1 MIENFNN
8 ATQYARDLFSDEKDM
23 LSIKEYGIL
32 NNVPIITDEV
42 LNFMLF
48 LVKNNNYKTC
58 LEIGTAIGYSSK
70 YLAKYMSVDTI
81 EIDENR
87 YNIAKENL
95 KGVDATIYHG
105 DALTIIPEIDKSFD
119 FVFIDASKSHNM
131 EFFNLSYEK
140 LNENGMIFIDN
151 IMFRGYVSDDDY
163 SKRYKTIIKK
173 LKEFINYLNNNYNFV
188 LLPFG
193 DGVGLVTKKGI
204 K

>member
-58 LEIGTAIGYSSK
+58 LEIGAAIGYSSK

-105 DALTIIPEIDKSFD
+105 DALAIIPEIDKSFD

-163 SKRYKTIIKK
+163 SKRYKTIVKK

>member
-1 MIENFNN
+1 
-8 ATQYARDLFSDEKDM
+8 M
-23 LSIKEYGIL
+23 LAIKEYGIL

-163 SKRYKTIIKK
+163 SKRYKTIVKK

>member
-1 MIENFNN
+1 MIENFNS
-8 ATQYARDLFSDEKDM
+8 ATKYAKDLFFDEKDM
-23 LSIKEYGIL
+23 IAIKEYGIL

-163 SKRYKTIIKK
+163 SKRYKTIVKK

>member
-70 YLAKYMSVDTI
+70 YLAKYIVLFNKYDRNQL
-81 EIDENR
+81 IDIQKVSQ
-87 YNIAKENL
+87 NI
-95 KGVDATIYHG
+95 
-105 DALTIIPEIDKSFD
+105 
-119 FVFIDASKSHNM
+119 
-131 EFFNLSYEK
+131 
-140 LNENGMIFIDN
+140 
-151 IMFRGYVSDDDY
+151 
-163 SKRYKTIIKK
+163 KTS
-173 LKEFINYLNNNYNFV
+173 
-188 LLPFG
+188 
-193 DGVGLVTKKGI
+193 
-204 K
+204 

>member
-1 MIENFNN
+1 MIENFNS
-8 ATQYARDLFSDEKDM
+8 ATKYAKDLFSDEKDM
-23 LSIKEYGIL
+23 IAIKEYGIL

-87 YNIAKENL
+87 YSIAKENL
-95 KGVDATIYHG
+95 KGVNATIYYG
-105 DALTIIPEIDKSFD
+105 DALTIIPEINKTFD
-119 FVFIDASKSHNM
+119 FIFIDASKSHNI

-151 IMFRGYVSDDDY
+151 IMFRGYVSDDNY
-163 SKRYKTIIKK
+163 IKRYKTIVKK